1 MSPPPPVDIHG
12 LVKPLLRGRL
22 HLGALFLAIPA
33 VVVLIV
39 RAQGFAA
46 TTSAAIY
53 GTTLVALFAVS
64 STYHRFD
71 ASSRWCNVLR
81 RLDHAT
87 IYLLIAGSYTPF
99 AAVAIGGRIGFV
111 MIVTVWA
118 LALFGV
124 ALKLRWFDRSHAV
137 GGALYIV
144 IGWFAVLAS
153 PAMIHRVDPGTMVLL
168 VVGGLAYTG
177 GAVVLSTRRPNP
189 FPRVF
194 GYHEVWH
201 SLTIAAATL
210 HFIAIASVVRGA

>member
-1 MSPPPPVDIHG
+1 MAPPAVDVHG

-22 HLGALFLAIPA
+22 HLGALMLSIPA
-33 VVVLIV
+33 VIVLVVI
-39 RAQGFAA
+39 AQGGVA

-71 ASSRWCNVLR
+71 VGSRWCNVLR
-81 RLDHAT
+81 RMDHAT

-99 AAVAIGGRIGFV
+99 AAVAIGGRLGFGL
-111 MIVTVWA
+111 IVTVWA
-118 LALFGV
+118 LALLGV
-124 ALKLRWFDRSHAV
+124 ALKLRWFDRSHAI
-137 GGALYIV
+137 GGALYIG
-144 IGWFAVLAS
+144 IGWLAVLAG
-153 PAMIHRVDPGTMVLL
+153 PAMVHRMAFGTLLLL
-168 VVGGLAYTG
+168 VLGGIAYTG

-201 SLTIAAATL
+201 SLTIAAAAM

>member
-1 MSPPPPVDIHG
+1 VSPPIDVHG

-22 HLGALFLAIPA
+22 HLGALLIAVPA
-33 VVVLIV
+33 VVFLIV
-39 RAQGFAA
+39 IAQGRVA

-53 GTTLVALFAVS
+53 GATLVGLFAVS

-71 ASSRWCNVLR
+71 AGSRWCNILR
-81 RLDHAT
+81 RLDHAS
-87 IYLLIAGSYTPF
+87 IYLLIAGSYTPL
-99 AAVAIGGRIGFV
+99 AAVAVGGRAGFAL
-111 MIVTVWA
+111 IATVWG

-124 ALKLRWFDRSHAV
+124 ALKLRWFERSHAI
-137 GGALYIV
+137 GGALYII
-144 IGWFAVLAS
+144 IGWLAVLAS
-153 PAMIHRVDPGTMVLL
+153 PAVIHRLGVGTLALL
-168 VVGGLAYTG
+168 VLGGLVYTG

-210 HFIAIASVVRGA
+210 HYLAIATVVRGA

>member
-1 MSPPPPVDIHG
+1 MAPTVDVHG

-22 HLGALFLAIPA
+22 HLGALVLSVPAAI
-33 VVVLIV
+33 VLILIARGGV
-39 RAQGFAA
+39 A
-46 TTSAAIY
+46 TTSAAVY
-53 GTTLVALFAVS
+53 GATLVALFAVS

-71 ASSRWCNVLR
+71 PRSRWCLVLR

-99 AAVAIGGRIGFV
+99 AAVAVGGWLGLGL
-111 MIVTVWA
+111 IVTVWA
-118 LALFGV
+118 LALLGV
-124 ALKLRWFDRSHAV
+124 ALKLRWFDRTHAI

-144 IGWFAVLAS
+144 IGWLAVIAG
-153 PAMIHRVDPGTMVLL
+153 PAMVHRVGSGTLVLL
-168 VVGGLAYTG
+168 LLGGLTYTG
-177 GAVVLSTRRPNP
+177 GAIVLSTRKPNP

-210 HFIAIASVVRGA
+210 HYIAIASVVRGA